1 MAIRYDKKLE
11 NEITK
16 TVRNFN
22 AKISRLEKNE
32 RELLPDKVSKQAIKQ
47 INDRADLK
55 RKLQELQRFGK
66 RGAEDIITTKGGV
79 RITQY
84 ALNNLKQQ
92 TKRVKQNITRE
103 ITRLKTEKPKVFG
116 KEQDITFAQMG
127 DDYYLTTLKRK
138 EKLNKSFLE
147 LSQEEF
153 ENYENLVN
161 RLSQNEAYMNYVF
174 KENYLKMLTDL
185 GYYYKYS
192 KKKMKVI
199 KDKLMALDKSD
210 FLELFRSDKAISA
223 VLNYYPVVTGQI
235 NLKNKRGK
243 NDVGINPKDIMED
256 VYNLYDNLY
265 DNLDEILS
273 DYA

>member
-47 INDRADLK
+47 INNRADLK
-55 RKLQELQRFGK
+55 RKLQELQRFSK

-84 ALNNLKQQ
+84 TLNNLKQQ

-103 ITRLKTEKPKVFG
+103 ISRLRTEKPKVFG

-127 DDYYLTTLKRK
+127 DEYYLTTLKRK
-138 EKLNKSFLE
+138 EKLDKSFLE

-153 ENYENLVN
+153 ESYENLVN
-161 RLSQNEAYMNYVF
+161 RLTQNEGYMNYVF

-192 KKKMKVI
+192 KTKLKIIKKRLI
-199 KDKLMALDKSD
+199 ELNNSD
-210 FLELFRSDKAISA
+210 FLELFRSDKSISA

-243 NDVGINPKDIMED
+243 NNVGINPKDIQAD
-256 VYNLYDNLY
+256 VYSLYDNLY
-265 DNLDEILS
+265 DNLDEILK